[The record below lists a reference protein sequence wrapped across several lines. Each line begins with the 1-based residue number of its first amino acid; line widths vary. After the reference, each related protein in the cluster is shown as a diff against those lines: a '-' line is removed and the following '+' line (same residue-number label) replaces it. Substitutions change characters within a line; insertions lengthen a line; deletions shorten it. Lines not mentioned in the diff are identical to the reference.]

1 MFGNGIDVQQM
12 RHLQELNSKNHF
24 GPTPQGSIM
33 SIMKLDGTKH
43 TPSNGSTTDASLLS
57 LNSSPL

>member
-12 RHLQELNSKNHF
+12 RHLQELNSNNHF

-33 SIMKLDGTKH
+33 SIMK
-43 TPSNGSTTDASLLS
+43 
-57 LNSSPL
+57 